1 MVQMPT
7 SRDVGRVSARSGR
20 IANSGPTSAIGDAI
34 AGLGQNLVRAAY
46 DLNDLRTQ
54 ESLDTQRKTGF
65 DLETKIAEFRDREEQ
80 GFLKARDETSESGIG
95 FTRQFIEGY
104 QQRADEFGKGNF
116 EGLTDAQKASAK
128 QSILGLGNSLYEKAN
143 SHERQIKTLFYD
155 RTTNQG
161 LDKVRTQI
169 NNNAAPYEELKR
181 QGLAA
186 IDAADM
192 PDAWK
197 AERRALWDADA
208 AESKWQW
215 KFKQNPKE
223 AIAEI
228 SGQSSGGVVDK
239 IIGVESDGNATAK
252 NPNSSAT
259 GAGQFISSTWMNMI
273 KKYRPDVAEGKSTA
287 EVLAMRNDP
296 DLSRE
301 MTTRYTQENVEYLK
315 NQGIQ
320 ATDGNVY
327 LAHFLGPGGASR
339 VLKADPA
346 TDVAS
351 VIGQDAVNA
360 NPFLKGKT
368 IADLRAWSDK
378 KMGGAGV
385 TTEYDAIPFER
396 RQQLANWGET
406 QYNQTVVQQ
415 RAQAKDTY
423 SLMIASQPEQVQE
436 STILNDTTIDNGD
449 KAQLITSLRSAMKEG
464 ASVNSFISGLAA
476 GDVSVN
482 PFDPDE
488 RKLADKAYEKMMSA
502 ATTPEQ
508 QQVITGG
515 FVAQSGYIPKNVQA
529 DLRRGASS
537 TNAGEVA
544 QAMEAAT
551 VLQKNAPISFGGFEG
566 GDVVRKNLDLYRA
579 YTQTMGYSAEEA
591 GRKIVA
597 SRDPEQVRQRE
608 ALLKSEP
615 VKKMLKATGASQ
627 VAAIFDK
634 GWLSSAPKVG
644 ENPAAEA
651 AIVGD
656 YKTILE
662 ESLVDANG
670 DPDIATQLAS
680 ERFGR
685 NYGTSAFTTV
695 GDDVVVKYPPEK
707 AYPAGPDG
715 THEYVREQVKLALKG
730 EGIEAETV
738 YLQPYE
744 ETEQDIRSGK
754 PARYQLFYEKD
765 GKVERYFLPFY
776 ADPAVAKEQFKAKG
790 AERLQSLEQ
799 RMIENR
805 TTFAQERAE
814 DQQTYDET
822 VGPDWMKAQQMMGQQ
837 ERRRQDETINE
848 GKEFNPGPITT
859 GGGGG
864 Y

>member
-186 IDAADM
+186 IDSADM

-239 IIGVESDGNATAK
+239 IIGVESGGNATAK